1 MSFIKS
7 KHSGWTWDLKR
18 TPFSGGGGSFD
29 PISAVSDAVSSVSDS
44 VSQGFSD
51 IGLGGSV
58 QPLITPVV
66 DAAAVA
72 TGNPELIPLI
82 NAGSTFAQTGDIGQS
97 ALSGGTAYLGG
108 QIGSGLSSLMG
119 DATSN
124 VTDMIGQDAL
134 SMQAQGLGA
143 DQIAQNLQQTY
154 GIDQYAAQNAAG
166 IATSGGTAANIAS
179 TLSGD
184 YGANMTGVP
193 ASQGTSL
200 GDILKT
206 AQSGAGIVGG
216 LARMAGSVGGGAAQI
231 AGGVGALQAGQ
242 KLGQYAQQA
251 DPFAQYRSGYAAQL
265 SNLLSNPQTI
275 TSTPGY
281 QFNLGQGL
289 QAMQAQQAAQG
300 RLVSGGGLLQAQQFG
315 QNYAQ
320 SNLQQQQ
327 TLLASLSG
335 ATQSPAAGATAQAG
349 LTAGQLGGTLGGA
362 QAIAG
367 GLGNVLNPLQTLYAN
382 YNNPSP
388 SVS

>member
-7 KHSGWTWDLKR
+7 KHSGWTWELKR
-18 TPFSGGGGSFD
+18 TPFGGGGGD
-29 PISAVSDAVSSVSDS
+29 PISAVSDAVSSVSDA

-51 IGLGGSV
+51 VGLGGSA
-58 QPLITPVV
+58 QPLITPALDV
-66 DAAAVA
+66 AAVA
-72 TGNPELIPLI
+72 TGNPELIPLV
-82 NAGSTFAQTGDIGQS
+82 NAGSTFAQTGDVGQA

-124 VTDMIGQDAL
+124 ATDMIGQDAM
-134 SMQAQGLGA
+134 SMQAQGLSA
-143 DQIAQNLQQTY
+143 DQIAQNLQQSY

-166 IATSGGTAANIAS
+166 IATGGGSAADIAS
-179 TLSGD
+179 TLGGD
-184 YGANMTGVP
+184 YGTNMTGVP

-216 LARMAGSVGGGAAQI
+216 LARMAG
-231 AGGVGALQAGQ
+231 GVGAIQAGQ
-242 KLGQYAQQA
+242 QAGQYAKQA

-265 SNLLSNPQTI
+265 SNLLANPQTI

-327 TLLASLSG
+327 ALLAQLSG
-335 ATQSPAAGATAQAG
+335 ATQSPATGATAQAG

-367 GLGNVLNPLQTLYAN
+367 GLGQVLNPLQTLYSN

-388 SVS
+388 SVT

>member
-1 MSFIKS
+1 MSFLKS
-7 KHSGWTWDLKR
+7 KHSGWTWELKR
-18 TPFSGGGGSFD
+18 TPFGGGGGD
-29 PISAVSDAVSSVSDS
+29 PISSVVNTVSDAVSSVSDS

-51 IGLGGSV
+51 LGLGGSV
-58 QPLITPVV
+58 QPVVTPIV
-66 DAAAVA
+66 DAGLALS
-72 TGNPELIPLI
+72 GNPELIPAF
-82 NAGSTFAQTGDIGQS
+82 NAADTLATTGNVGQA

-108 QIGSGLSSLMG
+108 QIGGGLSSLMG
-119 DATSN
+119 DGTSN
-124 VTDMIGQDAL
+124 LTDMIGQDAM
-134 SMQAQGLGA
+134 SMQAQGLSA
-143 DQIAQNLQQTY
+143 DQIAQNLQQSY

-166 IATSGGTAANIAS
+166 IATGGGSAADIAS
-179 TLSGD
+179 TLGGD
-184 YGANMTGVP
+184 YGTNMTGVP
-193 ASQGTSL
+193 ASEGTSL

-216 LARMAGSVGGGAAQI
+216 LAKM
-231 AGGVGALQAGQ
+231 AGGVGAIQAGQ
-242 KLGQYAQQA
+242 QAGQYAKQA

-265 SNLLSNPQTI
+265 SNLLANPQTI

-315 QNYAQ
+315 QQYAQ

-327 TLLASLSG
+327 ALLAQLSG
-335 ATQSPAAGATAQAG
+335 ATQSPATGATAQAG

-367 GLGNVLNPLQTLYAN
+367 GLGQVLNPLQTLYSN

-388 SVS
+388 SVT

>member
-18 TPFSGGGGSFD
+18 TPFGGGGGD
-29 PISAVSDAVSSVSDS
+29 PISAVSDAVS
-44 VSQGFSD
+44 QGFSD
-51 IGLGGSV
+51 VGLGGSM
-58 QPLITPVV
+58 QPIVTPVL
-66 DAAAVA
+66 DAAAIA

-82 NAGSTFAQTGDIGQS
+82 NATSTFAQTGDVGQA

-108 QIGSGLSSLMG
+108 QLGSGLSSLMG
-119 DATSN
+119 DATSSM
-124 VTDMIGQDAL
+124 TDMIGQDAM

-143 DQIAQNLQQTY
+143 DQIAENLQQTY

-166 IATSGGTAANIAS
+166 IATGGGTAADIAS
-179 TLSGD
+179 TLGGD
-184 YGANMTGVP
+184 YGANMAGVP
-193 ASQGTSL
+193 AQAAGTSL
-200 GDILKT
+200 GDVLKT
-206 AQSGAGIVGG
+206 AQSGAGIIGG
-216 LARMAGSVGGGAAQI
+216 LAKM

-242 KLGQYAQQA
+242 AAGQYAKQA

-265 SNLLSNPQTI
+265 ANLLQNPQTI
-275 TSTPGY
+275 TTTPGY

-289 QAMQAQQAAQG
+289 QALQAQQAAQG

-327 TLLASLSG
+327 NLLASLSG
-335 ATQSPAAGATAQAG
+335 ANQSPATGAAAQAG
-349 LTAGQLGGTLGGA
+349 LTAGQLGGVLGGA
-362 QAIAG
+362 QSIAG
-367 GLGNVLNPLQTLYAN
+367 GLGQVLNPLQTLYAN

-388 SVS
+388 GMNT

>member
-1 MSFIKS
+1 MSFLKS
-7 KHSGWTWDLKR
+7 KHSGWTHELKR
-18 TPFSGGGGSFD
+18 TPFGGGGGD
-29 PISAVSDAVSSVSDS
+29 PFSAISDS
-44 VSQGFSD
+44 ISQGFSD
-51 IGLGGSV
+51 IGLGGSM
-58 QPLITPVV
+58 QPLITPVL

-82 NAGSTFAQTGDIGQS
+82 NAGSTYAQTGDVGQA

-108 QIGSGLSSLMG
+108 QLGGGLSNLMG
-119 DATSN
+119 DGTSN
-124 VTDMIGQDAL
+124 LTDMIGQDAL
-134 SMQAQGLGA
+134 SMQAQGLPA
-143 DQIAQNLQQTY
+143 DQIAQNLQQSY

-166 IATSGGTAANIAS
+166 IASGGGTAADIAK
-179 TLSGD
+179 TLGGD
-184 YGANMTGVP
+184 YGTNMTGLP
-193 ASQGTSL
+193 AQSGGTSL

-216 LARMAGSVGGGAAQI
+216 LAKM

-242 KLGQYAQQA
+242 QAGQYAKQA
-251 DPFAQYRSGYAAQL
+251 DPFAQYRPGYAAQL
-265 SNLLSNPQTI
+265 ANLLQNPQTI

-289 QAMQAQQAAQG
+289 QAMQAQQAQQG

-327 TLLASLSG
+327 DLLARLSG
-335 ATQSPAAGATAQAG
+335 ASQTPAAGATAQAG

-367 GLGNVLNPLQTLYAN
+367 GLGQVLNPLQTLYAN

-388 SVS
+388 SVT